1 MNILVNPFKEA
12 NRLATERGDW
22 IVAAVETQVFW
33 PGKKQV
39 VFYDSKTFMLM
50 PLGEPIPPHQVRQ
63 LPAIAL
69 RADAY
74 GLTREQARREIMR
87 FASAL
92 SWRERGKIEIVSW
105 TGGNIPRSMGIMRN
119 NTVTDYMNSEY
130 LPTLKDET
138 SATALAFYREGM
150 SLDNP
155 FYAFLSFYKAF
166 TVAVPDGRTR
176 GDWLSSK
183 RVDIKDPDAKRRLEE
198 LESQGADVSIYL
210 YDQGRH
216 AIAHADR
223 EPYVNPD
230 STDDHFRLSQDLPLM
245 RNFAELAIEIQLG
258 IMSLSTIHREHLYE
272 LEGFRNLM
280 PKENIDCYKRGEGL
294 SAEHEFD
301 IPEYFTLLAQKGHEQ
316 FPLCQMRIVQVV
328 CFKHGIILNL
338 ESPHATIKV
347 RVVLNFSVEKL
358 LFEPQRDLLVIPSRD
373 RQDVVREEL
382 SAVRF
387 RRCIFSNGRLEIW
400 DPIKNIR
407 LGCSQAYIPV
417 NVRVNGDYFDSL
429 IRDLEALLAES
440 KNPYR
445 KPHPFC

>member
-1 MNILVNPFKEA
+1 MNILVNPFEEA

-39 VFYDSKTFMLM
+39 VFYDSKTFMLL

-119 NTVTDYMNSEY
+119 NTVTDYMSSEY

-198 LESQGADVSIYL
+198 LESQGVDVSIYL
-210 YDQGRH
+210 YDKGRH

-223 EPYVNPD
+223 EPHVNSD

-258 IMSLSTIHREHLYE
+258 IKSISTIHREHLYE

-280 PKENIDCYKRGEGL
+280 PKEKYSIN
-294 SAEHEFD
+294 S
-301 IPEYFTLLAQKGHEQ
+301 IPSFYDHK
-316 FPLCQMRIVQVV
+316 
-328 CFKHGIILNL
+328 
-338 ESPHATIKV
+338 
-347 RVVLNFSVEKL
+347 
-358 LFEPQRDLLVIPSRD
+358 EPQQRQKSKYNVFVRIFPDSSIKKRTGPRSKKKSWKRSEEKEEYIFRHQASNCLGNYYYEPGYNEESLKSHLELILAPGLKRYINDDGWAGGADHAAKASRYEAGKIGPS
-373 RQDVVREEL
+373 V
-382 SAVRF
+382 A
-387 RRCIFSNGRLEIW
+387 
-400 DPIKNIR
+400 
-407 LGCSQAYIPV
+407 
-417 NVRVNGDYFDSL
+417 
-429 IRDLEALLAES
+429 
-440 KNPYR
+440 
-445 KPHPFC
+445 